1 MSPFI
6 TRSRVLR
13 AGAGASLSALALGMA
28 FVATPAF
35 AQDAAQPQD
44 DEAGEAIIVTGSRIA
59 RTGFDQPTPVSVVG
73 GEQIARQAAV
83 NVAQVLNELPSFRP
97 QATPSTNAIFANNI
111 GASTADLR
119 GLGAN
124 RTLVLINGRRVV
136 ASTVQGSSFAN
147 AGAVDL
153 NIIPTSLVERV
164 DVVTGGASAA
174 YGSDA
179 VAGVVNV
186 ILDTNLTGLKGS
198 AQYGINDAGDG
209 KEYQFALAGGMGFAG
224 GRGHI
229 VAGVEYSDNKGTGDC
244 YTRDW
249 CALGYNTVANPY
261 RVATN
266 PSLGRVAPG
275 LPATLILPNT
285 TTGSSSYNGLIPL
298 VPNTP
303 ANAALIAS
311 GLPGLEFRSNGTTG
325 RHDFGTYYGS
335 GLFQSGG
342 GDGRQPFYDN
352 FPIAAPVER
361 LNAFAH
367 AKFEV
372 ADGIELFTEG
382 SYSRVNGSTIGA
394 QRRDLGNLTIRQD
407 NAYLPDSVANTMATF
422 GLASI
427 PFGRVWEDLGPQRS
441 TVKRDTYRAVVGI
454 NAEMWGD
461 WKFDAYY
468 QFGRTDYW
476 QRGYNTSIT
485 PRIQL
490 AIDAVDQGEFT
501 TGVANGNIVCRGT
514 LQGVAAAAGCV
525 PLNPFGEG
533 NVSAAAKAWTHGT
546 VEQDTRLT
554 QNVVAASMNGTLF
567 QGWAGPIKAATG
579 VELRQDIARGRADA
593 ISRALQF
600 YTGPGAPI
608 DGKVDIFEAFGELD
622 VPLAPGVFFNGAV
635 RYTDY
640 STSGDVITWKAGLE
654 AAPLDWLRLRGTRSR
669 DIRAP
674 NLFELFG
681 PTQTSFQSVNP
692 AAGGQVLASVLLG
705 GNPNLVP
712 EEADTLTFGVVLQ
725 PDLGSAGR
733 LRFSVD
739 YFDIKLKNA
748 VSQLGAQVIVTGCEV
763 SNIATLCDLITRAPL
778 QSGQTL
784 GTIQSITNRNI
795 NLGSLIT
802 RGWDIEAAYTLPI
815 NVLGGS
821 VSLRGM
827 ATIIDDLITDSASG
841 VIDRAG
847 MNGSPVSQPS
857 GMPRYIING
866 YVTFNADPAT
876 LQVQVRHISGGT
888 YNNALVGP
896 GQYGYDPNRT
906 DSINDNYIA
915 PWTYVN
921 LNGSVA
927 VWNRGDQKMEIFG
940 AINNLFDKDPPVD
953 APSSF
958 GPTNNVLY
966 DVVGR
971 SYRIGARFKF

>member
-229 VAGVEYSDNKGTGDC
+229 IAGVEYSDNKGTDGC
-244 YTRDW
+244 YSRDW
-249 CALGYNTVANPY
+249 CSLAYNTVANPL
-261 RVATN
+261 VN
-266 PSLGRVAPG
+266 PANRSLGRVGAG

-285 TTGSSSYNGLIPL
+285 RTATASYNGLIVSGPA
-298 VPNTP
+298 
-303 ANAALIAS
+303 ANAAAFNAS
-311 GLPGLEFRSNGTTG
+311 GLRGMEFRPDGTLVP
-325 RHDFGTYYGS
+325 HDYGTYYGVPI
-335 GLFQSGG
+335 FQSGG
-342 GDGRQPFYDN
+342 GDARQAFYEN

-361 LNAFAH
+361 LNGFTH
-367 AKFEV
+367 LKFEV
-372 ADGIELFTEG
+372 ADGVELFAEG
-382 SYSRVNGSTIGA
+382 SYSRVNGSTVGA
-394 QRRDLGNLTIRQD
+394 QRRDLGSLVIRAD
-407 NAYLPDSVANTMATF
+407 NAFLPDSVAATMASV
-422 GLASI
+422 GLPS
-427 PFGRVWEDLGPQRS
+427 FNMGRVWNDLGPQRS

-485 PRIQL
+485 PRLQF
-490 AIDAVDQGEFT
+490 AIDAVDQGEFN
-501 TGVANGNIVCRGT
+501 GGPANGNIVCRAT
-514 LQGVAAAAGCV
+514 LQGNPAAAGCV
-525 PLNPFGEG
+525 PLNPFGE
-533 NVSAAAKAWTHGT
+533 NNFSAAAKAWTHGT
-546 VEQDTRLT
+546 VEQDTRIT

-579 VELRQDIARGRADA
+579 VELRQDIARGNADA

-608 DGKVDIFEAFGELD
+608 DGKVDVFEAFGELD
-622 VPLAPGVFFNGAV
+622 VPVAPGVYLNGAL

-640 STSGDVITWKAGLE
+640 STSGDVMTWKVGVE
-654 AAPLDWLRLRGTRSR
+654 ASPLDWLRVRATRSR

-681 PTQTSFQSVNP
+681 PLQTSFQNVRPSE
-692 AAGGQVLASVLLG
+692 GGQVLTSVLLG
-705 GNPNLVP
+705 GDSTLVP
-712 EEADTLTFGVVLQ
+712 EEADTFTVGVVLQ

-733 LRFSVD
+733 LRFSID
-739 YFDIKLKNA
+739 YFDIKLDKA
-748 VSQLGAQVIVTGCEV
+748 VSQLGAQVIVDGCERDGIQEYC
-763 SNIATLCDLITRAPL
+763 SLITRGPVAP
-778 QSGQTL
+778 GRRF
-784 GTIQSITNRNI
+784 GDIQSIVNTNV

-802 RGWDIEAAYTLPI
+802 RGWDIEAAYTLPV
-815 NVLGGS
+815 NLFGGS
-821 VSLRGM
+821 ISLRGM
-827 ATIIDDLITDSASG
+827 ATIIDDLITNSASG
-841 VIDRAG
+841 TVDRAG

-866 YVTFNADPAT
+866 YVTFNAEPAT
-876 LQVQVRHISGGT
+876 LQVQVRHISSGT
-888 YNNALVGP
+888 YNNSLIGP
-896 GQYGYDPNRT
+896 GQYGYDPNL
-906 DSINDNYIA
+906 DNSVNDNYIA